1 MVKTHRG
8 LGRNGFVMLHDNY
21 MTYGAKERAFESQNK
36 MSSCEEFFSRLRK
49 LAVTVDKE
57 SSELKGI
64 LEDSEISAYDENRA
78 CLLLRETLAEVKD
91 FKVLAKKIHDKKVN
105 KQLKINLKAFIKISQ
120 VYINLNCK
128 HLDHQKSIICSL
140 NEFVMKINAWLYRST
155 SDL

>member
-1 MVKTHRG
+1 MKRRKIVGEAAILVKTYRG
-8 LGRNGFVMLHDNY
+8 LGPNGFVMFHDNY

-91 FKVLAKKIHDKKVN
+91 VKVLANDKNKN
-105 KQLKINLKAFIKISQ
+105 KQLKINLKAFIKI
-120 VYINLNCK
+120 
-128 HLDHQKSIICSL
+128 
-140 NEFVMKINAWLYRST
+140 T
-155 SDL
+155 

>member
-1 MVKTHRG
+1 
-8 LGRNGFVMLHDNY
+8 

-64 LEDSEISAYDENRA
+64 LEDSAISAHDENRA

-91 FKVLAKKIHDKKVN
+91 VKVLAKKITDKK
-105 KQLKINLKAFIKISQ
+105 
-120 VYINLNCK
+120 
-128 HLDHQKSIICSL
+128 
-140 NEFVMKINAWLYRST
+140 
-155 SDL
+155 

>member
-1 MVKTHRG
+1 
-8 LGRNGFVMLHDNY
+8 
-21 MTYGAKERAFESQNK
+21 

-91 FKVLAKKIHDKKVN
+91 VKVL
-105 KQLKINLKAFIKISQ
+105 LGINLKAFIKI
-120 VYINLNCK
+120 
-128 HLDHQKSIICSL
+128 
-140 NEFVMKINAWLYRST
+140 T
-155 SDL
+155 